1 MAVNNLTVEQASSIV
16 NAVVAQA
23 GGSSAL
29 ANINTGSFTT
39 VAQTAL
45 QMGYDPLTT
54 AISQVLSRTIFSIR
68 PYSSMFSGII
78 KAGDAYGNWK
88 RKINIV
94 DSGATDSP
102 RWTLTN
108 GQSVDPFKVNKP
120 KIIQTNFYGS
130 VEWSPEWLTVYDSQL
145 DVAFSSPEE
154 FGQFVT
160 LLMTNMSDQ
169 REMQLE
175 NMARACI
182 ANLIGGI
189 ISGGNTYQIVKLL
202 TEYNALTGLSLTATS
217 VYAPDNYPAFMK
229 WVYSKM
235 ASVAAMLRNRTS
247 IFHTNITS
255 GTVSGNIMR
264 HTPYEMLKA
273 YILAD
278 ARYQTENRVL
288 ADTYHDTFIKWAD
301 VDTVSFWQSVQKPDS
316 ITVTPSYLS
325 TDGTITTA
333 EEALTQASIF
343 AIMYDDQ
350 AMGVFPNN
358 ERINTMRNNIG
369 EYTNFVPRGNYTY
382 INDFTEN
389 AVVFL
394 LA

>member
-1 MAVNNLTVEQASSIV
+1 MAVNNLTVEQVSTIV
-16 NAVVAQA
+16 SAVVAQA
-23 GGSSAL
+23 GGSAAL
-29 ANINTGSFTT
+29 ANINTGNFVT

-45 QMGYDPLTT
+45 QMGYDPLAT

-68 PYSSMFSGII
+68 PYSSKFSGII
-78 KAGDAYGNWK
+78 KAGDQYGNWK

-94 DSGATDSP
+94 DAGPSDSP
-102 RWTLTN
+102 RWSLTD
-108 GQSVDPFKVNKP
+108 GKSVDPFTVHKP

-130 VEWSPEWLTVYDSQL
+130 VEWSPEWITVYDSQL
-145 DVAFSSPEE
+145 DVAFSSPQE
-154 FGQFVT
+154 FGQFIT
-160 LLMTNMSDQ
+160 LIMTNLSDQ

-175 NMARACI
+175 NMSRACL
-182 ANLIGGI
+182 ANMIGGI
-189 ISGGNTYQIVKLL
+189 ISGNNTYQIVKLL
-202 TEYNALTGLSLTATS
+202 TEYNALTGLTLTSTT

-229 WVYSKM
+229 WVYAKM
-235 ASVAAMLRNRTS
+235 ASVASMLRERSS
-247 IFHTNITS
+247 IYHTNITS

-288 ADTYHDTFIKWAD
+288 ADTFHDTFIKWAD
-301 VDTVSFWQSVQKPDS
+301 VDTVNFWQSIQKPDT
-316 ITVTPSYLS
+316 ITVTPSYLA
-325 TDGTITTA
+325 TNGTITTA
-333 EEALTQASIF
+333 SEALTQASIF
-343 AIMYDDQ
+343 AIMFDDQ
-350 AMGVFPNN
+350 AMGVFPNS